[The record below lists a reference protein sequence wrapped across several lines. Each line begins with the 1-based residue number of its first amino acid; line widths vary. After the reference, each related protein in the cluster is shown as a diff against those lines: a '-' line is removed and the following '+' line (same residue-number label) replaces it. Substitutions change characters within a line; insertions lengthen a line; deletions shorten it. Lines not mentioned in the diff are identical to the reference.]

1 MVGEGL
7 TPENSIIY
15 ICGYQGTIDGV
26 IDYLDSKG
34 FVTEHEKKSDGS
46 FGIKYESYG

>member
-1 MVGEGL
+1 
-7 TPENSIIY
+7 
-15 ICGYQGTIDGV
+15 
-26 IDYLDSKG
+26 LDSKG

>member
-1 MVGEGL
+1 VF
-7 TPENSIIY
+7 
-15 ICGYQGTIDGV
+15 DGV
-26 IDYLDSKG
+26 IDHLDSKG